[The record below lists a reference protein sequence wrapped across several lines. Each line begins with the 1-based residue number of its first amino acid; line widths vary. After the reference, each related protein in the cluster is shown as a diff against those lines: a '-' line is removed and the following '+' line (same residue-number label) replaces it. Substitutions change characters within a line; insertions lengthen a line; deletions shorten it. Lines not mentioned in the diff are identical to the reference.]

1 MKSYLIEEFG
11 KPLQMRIRETPMP
24 VGKEVVVRVLASGVC
39 HTDLHVWQGFY
50 DLGGGKKALLTDRG
64 VSLPVTAGHEIY
76 GEVVS
81 VGPDVVSARV
91 GDRKIVHAWI
101 FCRTCEACRSD
112 RELMCTNGRS
122 LGIIRPGGFADH
134 VLVEDERYLV
144 DAQGLDPSWAATLA
158 CSGLTAYSA
167 LKHLRYL
174 QDGDSLLIIGLGG
187 LGLSAVNLAC
197 HVVQARIFGCDFDPE
212 KRAIAES
219 RGAAA
224 CFDSRAPGVV
234 KDIRKKA
241 GFGVLGVIDFVG
253 SQSTAELA
261 LAVLRK
267 GGTYVN
273 AGMMGGAITI
283 PLPNIVSLMLTIKP
297 GYIGTL
303 LELRELVT
311 LVQEKNIQPIP
322 IVIRPMS
329 EVNQVLNAMTAGQI
343 VGRTVLQP

>member
-11 KPLQMRIRETPMP
+11 KPLQMRLRETPVP

-39 HTDLHVWQGFY
+39 HTDLHVWHGFY
-50 DLGGGKKALLTDRG
+50 DLGGGKRALLADRG
-64 VSLPVTAGHEIY
+64 VRLPVTAGHEIY

-81 VGPDVVSARV
+81 VGPDVASARV

-101 FCRTCEACRSD
+101 FCRACEACRSD

-122 LGIIRPGGFADH
+122 LGIMRPGGFADH

-158 CSGLTAYSA
+158 CSGLTAYSS
-167 LKHLRYL
+167 LKHLRHL
-174 QDGDSLLIIGLGG
+174 LKGDSILIIGLGG
-187 LGLSAVNLAC
+187 LGLSAVNMAR
-197 HVVQARIFGCDFDPE
+197 HVVQARMFGCDIDPA
-212 KRAIAES
+212 KRAVADSIGTEAS
-219 RGAAA
+219 
-224 CFDSRAPGVV
+224 FDSRAPGVV
-234 KDIRKKA
+234 EDIRAKA
-241 GFGVLGVIDFVG
+241 GSGVLGVIDFVG
-253 SQSTAELA
+253 SPSTAELA

-273 AGMMGGAITI
+273 AGMMGGAISI

-303 LELRELVT
+303 AEMRELVA
-311 LVQEKNIQPIP
+311 LVQEKRIQPIP
-322 IVIRPMS
+322 IVSRPMS
-329 EVNQVLNAMTAGQI
+329 EVNQVLDAMAAGHI